1 MLFEVIKRKWH
12 TFWCT
17 PRILMKKFENIF
29 IFKFLPDDLALK
41 IQYKNRFYKDLDLK
55 NPQTFNE
62 KLQWLKLF
70 NRNPE
75 YIKLVDKYEVKEIV
89 RKIIGDDYII
99 PTLGVWNSFDEINF
113 DELPK
118 QFVLK
123 TTHSGGNTG
132 VVICKDKSVFDIKS
146 ANAKI
151 TSSLR
156 TNTFLQGREWPY
168 KYVLPRIIAEK
179 YLEDSKCKDLRDYK
193 FMCFNGQV
201 KCLFVCTGRNSEVG
215 GLCVTF
221 FDRDWNIMDFERDH
235 PHSKMP
241 IAKPSSYES
250 MIKLAEQ
257 LSKNIPFVR
266 VDFYE
271 VEGRPYFGELTFFPG
286 SGMEKFQPEI
296 WDYKL
301 GSWLNIRNVQGDK

>member
-99 PTLGVWNSFDEINF
+99 PTLGVWNSF
-113 DELPK
+113 
-118 QFVLK
+118 
-123 TTHSGGNTG
+123 G
-132 VVICKDKSVFDIKS
+132 
-146 ANAKI
+146 
-151 TSSLR
+151 
-156 TNTFLQGREWPY
+156 
-168 KYVLPRIIAEK
+168 
-179 YLEDSKCKDLRDYK
+179 
-193 FMCFNGQV
+193 
-201 KCLFVCTGRNSEVG
+201 
-215 GLCVTF
+215 
-221 FDRDWNIMDFERDH
+221 
-235 PHSKMP
+235 
-241 IAKPSSYES
+241 
-250 MIKLAEQ
+250 
-257 LSKNIPFVR
+257 
-266 VDFYE
+266 
-271 VEGRPYFGELTFFPG
+271 
-286 SGMEKFQPEI
+286 
-296 WDYKL
+296 
-301 GSWLNIRNVQGDK
+301 